1 VKWKSH
7 NLKSGKIATVGTV
20 LALLMPV
27 GVGSAQAH
35 ESKWAAPLLARYESL
50 QEQLANNSFQR
61 PLYMESGE
69 IPGGVNGEVFARI
82 DHPYPMVAA
91 ALSEPAAWCD
101 ILILHPNTKFCRA
114 SSQSSGNFLDLAFG
128 PKYSQPLE
136 MSHRVKV
143 TFEQV
148 SKDTDYLQVRLAAD
162 KGPLNTRNYQIR
174 LEAIPISDERTFL
187 HLTYANSYGLA
198 GRLAIQAY
206 LGTLGSQKVGFTV
219 SGSRSD
225 GKPRHIGGLR
235 GMVERNSMR
244 YFLAIEAYLG
254 ALSEPP
260 VAQIEKRLR
269 DWFTS
274 AEQYPRQL
282 HGPEWQEY
290 LDMKRTE
297 VAR

>member
-1 VKWKSH
+1 
-7 NLKSGKIATVGTV
+7 LKPGKIATVWTV
-20 LALLMPV
+20 LVLAVLTPV
-27 GVGSAQAH
+27 GECKAQAH
-35 ESKWAAPLLARYESL
+35 ESNLHARYESL
-50 QEQLANNSFQR
+50 RGQLADNPFQR
-61 PLYMESGE
+61 PLYMESEE
-69 IPGGVNGEVFARI
+69 IQGGVNGEVFARI
-82 DHPYPMVAA
+82 EHPYPMVAV

-114 SSQSSGNFLDLAFG
+114 ATRSSENFLDLAFG
-128 PKYSQPLE
+128 PKHSQPLE

-148 SKDTDYLQVRLAAD
+148 SKDADYLQVRLAAD

-174 LEAIPISDERTFL
+174 LEAIPISDDATFL

-219 SGSRSD
+219 TGSRSD

-254 ALSEPP
+254 TLSEPP
-260 VAQIEKRLR
+260 AAQIEKRLHN
-269 DWFTS
+269 WFTS

-282 HGPEWQEY
+282 RGLEWQEY
-290 LDMKRTE
+290 VDMKRTE
-297 VAR
+297 LAR